1 MYATQATMKTILEH
15 NFKTQAHDLKAL
27 FNGVT
32 KFATFCRRLEEQSL
46 IDPDRYDSDKYKGDG
61 FEFFVELFLMLHAND
76 NRVGVYEYHPTQE
89 NDNGVDGY
97 GVNLLLEKCV
107 VQIKYRSNHQYLL
120 TSNQDHLGNL
130 ITDGMGTHQVVY
142 SDDPKN
148 YRHFVFT
155 TAEGLNYYTEEQMFK
170 SKVRCFGYKDF
181 RSMLDYN
188 YVFWNNALNIV
199 ENL

>member
-1 MYATQATMKTILEH
+1 MKTTLEH

-32 KFATFCRRLEEQSL
+32 KFATFCRKLEEQSL
-46 IDPDRYDSDKYKGDG
+46 LDPDRYDSDKYKGDG
-61 FEFFVELFLMLHAND
+61 FEFFVELFLMLHPND

-97 GVNLLLEKCV
+97 GVNLLQEKCV
-107 VQIKYRSNHQYLL
+107 VQIKYRSNNQYLL
-120 TSNQDHLGNL
+120 TSNQDHLANL
-130 ITDGMGTHQVVY
+130 ITDGMGTHEVVY
-142 SDDPKN
+142 DMKNAKN
-148 YRHFVFT
+148 YRHFIFT
-155 TAEGLNYYTEEQMFK
+155 TAEGLNFYTEEQMFK

-181 RSMLDYN
+181 RSLLDYN
-188 YVFWNNALNIV
+188 SEFWKNALNII